1 MTIIN
6 SSKQSLS
13 LRKVVFHNH
22 KAGLPAY
29 GSTECKTF
37 PAKASGILY
46 FILKYGSGGC
56 DGFTPSSLLISC
68 YRKPYNQLILFL
80 TIRFIIAMV
89 IKNVYSCQSF
99 FFQLYCQYYFWERE
113 NDMASKKKLYACLIL
128 AFLVLL
134 AALVVKNQNRSEQ
147 QLKVAPFSA
156 TETAISG
163 TGISEPVTQP
173 AVNSDTVKT
182 DRKSTEPPRST
193 AKSTENAQKNG
204 KTDSEKKTTVQQTQ
218 TPSADKNRTSKKT
231 KAKTPAEKKSKKAAA
246 VTASPAPSSD
256 DRSQVSTPAPTKDT
270 RIHFTIQCKKILD
283 RKDLW
288 KDGIEQVI
296 PKNGIFFDGM
306 LDFEQGSTVYDL
318 LKKICKEQNIPL
330 DSKYT
335 PIYATYYVQGI
346 GNLYEFDC
354 GSESGWKYM
363 VNGELPGVGSSAY
376 LLEAGDQVVFYYDY
390 TL

>member
-1 MTIIN
+1 
-6 SSKQSLS
+6 
-13 LRKVVFHNH
+13 
-22 KAGLPAY
+22 
-29 GSTECKTF
+29 
-37 PAKASGILY
+37 
-46 FILKYGSGGC
+46 
-56 DGFTPSSLLISC
+56 
-68 YRKPYNQLILFL
+68 
-80 TIRFIIAMV
+80 
-89 IKNVYSCQSF
+89 
-99 FFQLYCQYYFWERE
+99 
-113 NDMASKKKLYACLIL
+113 MASKKKLYACLIL
-128 AFLVLL
+128 AFFVLL

-147 QLKVAPFSA
+147 QLKVAPFSV

-182 DRKSTEPPRST
+182 DWKSTEPPRST
-193 AKSTENAQKNG
+193 AKSAENVQKNG

-218 TPSADKNRTSKKT
+218 TPSADKSKASKKT

-246 VTASPAPSSD
+246 VTASPVPSSD
-256 DRSQVSTPAPTKDT
+256 DRSQASTPAPTKDT

-296 PKNGIFFDGM
+296 PKNGVFFDGM

-318 LKKICKEQNIPL
+318 LKKICNKQNIPL

-376 LLEAGDQVVFYYDY
+376 LLEAGDQVVFFYDY